1 MRSERESKEP
11 GGPEK
16 RQKDQK
22 VRKRFRRARIGIQ
35 EEITYGGPGDQEEIQ
50 KGQNIQEESI

>member
-11 GGPEK
+11 GGPEN

-35 EEITYGGPGDQEEIQ
+35 EEITY
-50 KGQNIQEESI
+50 